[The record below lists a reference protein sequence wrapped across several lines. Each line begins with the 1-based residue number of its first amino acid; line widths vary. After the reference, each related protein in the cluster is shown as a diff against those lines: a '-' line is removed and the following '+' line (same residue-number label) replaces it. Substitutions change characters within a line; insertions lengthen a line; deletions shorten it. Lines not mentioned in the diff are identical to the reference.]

1 MITVKYY
8 SIFCVIITGK
18 PAFLVHNSLKNCLV
32 RRNFPGNFGAYIDSN
47 FFHNYSFFLPNAE
60 QIKSFRG
67 SEKHRLQNGPSI
79 QQRTASELPSQDV
92 KVPAHDRTHGSG
104 RISPSS
110 HNGPQRTNGCLTAR
124 KQFCYDLSTMWSQ
137 TIITLQI

>member
-1 MITVKYY
+1 MHFLFFV
-8 SIFCVIITGK
+8 FL
-18 PAFLVHNSLKNCLV
+18 FLLVHNSLKTVWLGEIFLEIFV
-32 RRNFPGNFGAYIDSN
+32 HIDLN

-60 QIKSFRG
+60 QIQSFRG

-104 RISPSS
+104 RISPSP

-124 KQFCYDLSTMWSQ
+124 KQFCYNLSTMQSQ
-137 TIITLQI
+137 TIIIL

>member
-1 MITVKYY
+1 MLLLLENQL
-8 SIFCVIITGK
+8 C
-18 PAFLVHNSLKNCLV
+18 LHVHNSLKNCLV
-32 RRNFPGNFGAYIDSN
+32 RRYSLEILVHIDLN

-60 QIKSFRG
+60 QIQSFRG
-67 SEKHRLQNGPSI
+67 SEKHCLQNGPSI

-104 RISPSS
+104 RISLSP

-124 KQFCYDLSTMWSQ
+124 KQFCYNLSTMQSQ
-137 TIITLQI
+137 TIIIL